1 MTHTLGRISYA
12 LIISLGLFSCRKDN
26 GVAPEEVIPLDT
38 QKVTTVNGLYVLN
51 EGNWGSNKASLDY
64 YDYGTGNYRRNIYG
78 EANPEATLGLG
89 DVGND
94 IKIYGSRLYVVV
106 NASNKVEVLDIKTAK
121 RIGKIDIP
129 NCRYV
134 SFYKGNAY
142 VSSYEGYVSVI
153 DTASITETA
162 KITVG
167 RQPEEMAVV
176 GNKLY
181 VANSGGYDYPD
192 YDNTVSVVDLSTH
205 KEIKKIEVAINL
217 HRLKAD
223 EYGDIYVTSRGDYF
237 DIKSNLYVIDS
248 RTDVVKKA
256 FNVPAG
262 NLTIHNDYAYIYSLG
277 YDSNWNTVVSYAK
290 INVKDET
297 IADGNFITDGT
308 DANIRLPYGI
318 AIDPVSEDIY
328 VTDAKDYVSPG
339 TLYCFDKNGK
349 KKFEVT
355 TGDIPA
361 HLVFYTNNN

>member
-78 EANPEATLGLG
+78 EANPEVTLGLG

-94 IKIYGSRLYVVV
+94 IKIYGSRLYIVV
-106 NASNKVEVLDIKTAK
+106 NASNKVEVLDVKTAK

-167 RQPEEMAVV
+167 RQP
-176 GNKLY
+176 
-181 VANSGGYDYPD
+181 
-192 YDNTVSVVDLSTH
+192 
-205 KEIKKIEVAINL
+205 
-217 HRLKAD
+217 
-223 EYGDIYVTSRGDYF
+223 
-237 DIKSNLYVIDS
+237 
-248 RTDVVKKA
+248 
-256 FNVPAG
+256 
-262 NLTIHNDYAYIYSLG
+262 
-277 YDSNWNTVVSYAK
+277 
-290 INVKDET
+290 
-297 IADGNFITDGT
+297 
-308 DANIRLPYGI
+308 
-318 AIDPVSEDIY
+318 
-328 VTDAKDYVSPG
+328 
-339 TLYCFDKNGK
+339 
-349 KKFEVT
+349 
-355 TGDIPA
+355 
-361 HLVFYTNNN
+361 